1 MDKIKRI
8 TPEKA
13 AEIIECGEPR
23 GLFFCKETESRYI
36 GIDNTTGEVWMEEFR
51 TFAECK
57 SWLNA
62 KAYRLNRKNRI
73 IRKIQKV
80 SGNIAVILF
89 YAGVIMLIGLLFC
102 APSIERI
109 TYYLLLTIAVCLVTT
124 ALFIYIIVYGEI
136 KEIRSIRYGTC
147 KNKQS

>member
-8 TPEKA
+8 TPAQA

-36 GIDNTTGEVWMEEFR
+36 GIDNTTGEAWTEEFR

-62 KAYRLNRKNRI
+62 KAYRLNRKGRI
-73 IRKIQKV
+73 IRKVQKV
-80 SGNIAVILF
+80 SGNIAMILL
-89 YAGVIMLIGLLFC
+89 YAGIIIIIGLLFC
-102 APSIERI
+102 APHIQEL
-109 TYYLLLTIAVCLVTT
+109 TYYLLLAIAVGSVTT
-124 ALFIYIIVYGEI
+124 ALFIYLVMYGEI
-136 KEIRSIRYGTC
+136 NDLIRRQ
-147 KNKQS
+147 KK